1 MRHEMMARKAKK
13 QVTATEQLE
22 ELTSA
27 ELTEVSGG
35 YGYGGGTPFYRHFP
49 YGGFR
54 YGCGVPF
61 YGRPRYR
68 QVYFP
73 YN

>member
-1 MRHEMMARKAKK
+1 MMARKAKK

-35 YGYGGGTPFYRHFP
+35 YGYGGMPFYRHFP

-54 YGCGVPF
+54 HGCGVPF